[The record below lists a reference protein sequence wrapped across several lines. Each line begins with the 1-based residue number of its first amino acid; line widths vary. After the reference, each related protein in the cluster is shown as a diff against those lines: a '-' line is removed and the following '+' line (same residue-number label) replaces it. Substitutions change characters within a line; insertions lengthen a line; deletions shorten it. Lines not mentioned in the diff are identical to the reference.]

1 MEVKCFIY
9 KITSPSK
16 KVYIGSTK
24 NLSARI
30 SAYKRHK
37 CNTQT
42 RLYNSFVKYGFDK
55 HKFEIITECSL
66 EDMLRLECYY
76 GNLYNSL
83 GKNGLNCVLPNKD
96 DKFICRSEET
106 RIKISISNTGKK
118 LSEETKQKLRDANL
132 GKPSPLKGKSFH
144 TNESKQKMRLS
155 HTGKK
160 LTQEHKNKISAK
172 NKGRTPKN
180 FYEIKEKLKKKVILV
195 DSNLIFNSIKE
206 AGDYLKISPFTLSG
220 MLNNRRKNKFNIH
233 FYTNN

>member
-9 KITSPSK
+9 KITSHSR
-16 KVYIGSTK
+16 KVYVGSTK

-37 CNTQT
+37 CKTQT

-55 HKFEIITECSL
+55 HKFEIITECNL
-66 EDMLRLECYY
+66 DDMLRLECYY

-96 DKFICRSEET
+96 DKFICRSDET
-106 RIKISISNTGKK
+106 RKKLSISHTGKK
-118 LSEETKQKLRDANL
+118 ISEETKQKLRDANL
-132 GKPSPLKGKSFH
+132 GKQSPMKGKNYHSE
-144 TNESKQKMRLS
+144 ESKQKMRIS

-160 LTQEHKNKISAK
+160 LTEEHKDNIRKK
-172 NKGRTPKN
+172 HKGITPKN
-180 FYEIKEKLKKKVILV
+180 FAEIKGMQKKKVILV
-195 DSNLIFNSIKE
+195 DSNMIFNSITE
-206 AGDYLKISPFTLSG
+206 AGEYLKISPFTLSG

-233 FYTNN
+233 FYKNN